1 MTTAE
6 TDTSL
11 LFLNENE
18 LDKAADN
25 ATAFEELLTA
35 IEKATGGVVR
45 DAGTRF
51 ETLIRDWFMN
61 EPTYKDRF
69 TKVQTWKDWANEHEE
84 LTTSAKDTGID
95 LVGTLADGSGYAA
108 IQCKFYKKGS
118 HVPKA
123 GVDSFLAASN
133 KKHFVERFLIA
144 TNESWTGNTEE
155 ELATAQ
161 PAVVLIRRSDL
172 AASMVDWRAYTRG
185 DVATRTRRTPRSYQR
200 DAIRAVVNGFKDADR
215 GKLIMACGTGK
226 TYTSLK
232 IAEEMVG
239 PGRIALFL
247 VPSLSLLSQTLT
259 DWKQQCIYPLNA
271 FAVCSDSS
279 TGKADSEDVDSLTRV
294 SELAYPATT
303 SAKSLAQQ
311 IKTAVESRKEGITV
325 IFSTYHSME
334 VISEAQHSFGM
345 PAIDLVICDEAHRTS
360 GGYFKEEKEKPF
372 TRIHDADFIRAAKR
386 LYMTATPKVYGEKV
400 KGQLASGDIELFS
413 MDDETVYG
421 KTFHEITF
429 TQAVQQYN
437 CLVDYKVIVLTVN
450 EDVVKDSFTYADVKE
465 GGINVS
471 NAAKIVGCWRALSKR
486 DLQHEV
492 SMGDDTQPMR
502 RAVGF
507 AQVIEPD
514 TKFGRISSKAFTKYF
529 SRVIEEHKAKER
541 EKLQGEEGFDS
552 DAFDYENRLKCETQ
566 HIDGS
571 MNALEKDEHL
581 DWLRADPDEDVCKIL
596 FNVRCLSEGVDV
608 PALDAVLFLSP
619 RKSMVDV
626 VQTVGRVMRKAPGKR
641 RGYVIIPIVTP
652 SGVAPDLV
660 LDNNKDFDTVWQV
673 LRALRSIDSNFG
685 TIVDGQLG
693 KIDESKMEVIC
704 LTNNELRRRGAGKAK
719 SEEKVKRKQTS
730 TRNKKREQNKLDE
743 QRMKEAQAS
752 FDFGRNEILE
762 NELKARIVKRVGN
775 RREWEE
781 WAEDVGEIC
790 QEQIKHIQKVLD
802 ESPDS
807 QKAFEGFRTELKE
820 TLNGELSDDEIVE
833 MLGQH
838 VVTKPILDAVFGDF
852 PFAEKNPIS
861 KAMGEMLESLD
872 KEGMKKATALLK
884 SFYEAVQFRMKNVKT
899 AAEKQ
904 TVIKELFEKFFKYA
918 FPKQQEKLGIVYT
931 PVEIVDFINQSV
943 ADVLKREFN
952 TDIAEEG
959 VHILDPFAGTGTFL
973 ARMIETGLIPQ
984 DRLKQK
990 FASDMHASE
999 IMPLAYYVASM
1010 NLESIYYERCP
1021 VDDPSQYEP
1030 NKVMIWTDTFADHQK
1045 TDLFKTSLAENN
1057 ALLNKVLNSD
1067 IRVIVGNPPYSVGQD
1082 SANDDNQNEH
1092 YARLDNRIASTYA
1105 AKTDSVNKN
1114 SLYDSYIRAYRW
1126 ATDHIKTR
1134 GVIGFV
1140 TNAGWID
1147 SNSAN
1152 GMRKCMAEEFSSIYI
1167 WHLKGNARTAGEQR
1181 RKEKDNVFGQG
1192 SRAPVAVVILVKNPE
1207 YKGECKIHFAAV
1219 DDYLT
1224 REEKLKQT
1232 AEAKGIFGLSFQTIT
1247 PDEHGD
1253 WMNQRDDSFSKFMR
1267 MDGKKTVDSVIFSN
1281 FSSGLK
1287 TARDPWVYS
1296 SSSNDLLANVRRM
1309 FRVYNSQLVE
1319 KENNPEGFQFI
1330 RDEKQIHW
1338 NRTLEGYFNKNVKV
1352 LVSQDRIVHSI
1363 YRPFYPQYCYF
1374 DKYANDMTYQMPKL
1388 FPTNTV
1394 RNAVICVN
1402 QGGKE
1407 SGQIA
1412 LITNCL
1418 SDLHFNGDSQCFP
1431 RYIYEKSTVKV
1442 ASSKPS
1448 TGSLFE
1454 DSVED
1459 QAAETTVDG
1468 YTRKDAITPDALAHF
1483 RAVYPGENIT
1493 ADDLFYY
1500 IYGILHSEDYRTRYA
1515 NNLMKELP
1523 RIPRVA
1529 TFKDFK
1535 AFEEAGRK
1543 LADLHINFE
1552 RVPEYRGVQIYESRQ
1567 EGFSYYVTQMK
1578 YGKIPG
1584 KTGNAGKDKTK
1595 LIYNNYITVEGIPL
1609 EAQEYVVNKRSA
1621 LDWVVERVCVSVDK
1635 ASGIVNDFNDYAAE
1649 KNDPRYPLSLFLRVI
1664 TVSLETMKIV
1674 KGLPALTI
1682 HPLDAGDAE

>member
-1 MTTAE
+1 M
-6 TDTSL
+6 
-11 LFLNENE
+11 E
-18 LDKAADN
+18 LDKEADN
-25 ATAFEELLTA
+25 AVAFEELLAA
-35 IEKATGGVVR
+35 IGNATGGVVR

-51 ETLIRDWFMN
+51 ETLIRDWFVN

-69 TKVQTWKDWANEHEE
+69 TSVQTWKEWADEHQD

-108 IQCKFYKKGS
+108 IQCKFYKKDV
-118 HVPKA
+118 HVPKT
-123 GVDSFLAASN
+123 GIDSFLASSN
-133 KKHFVERFLIA
+133 KKHFVERYLIA
-144 TNESWTGNTEE
+144 TNESWTGNAEE

-161 PAVVLIRRSDL
+161 PPVTLIRRSEL
-172 AASMVDWRAYTRG
+172 AASMVDWRAYLRG
-185 DVATRTRRTPRSYQR
+185 DVATRSRRTPRPYQR
-200 DAIRAVVNGFKDADR
+200 EAIRAVVNGFKDADR

-239 PGRIALFL
+239 PGRIAMFL

-259 DWKQQCIYPLNA
+259 DWKQQCIYPINA
-271 FAVCSDSS
+271 FAVCSDAS
-279 TGKADSEDVDSLTRV
+279 TGKVDNEDIASLTTV

-303 SAKSLAQQ
+303 SAKSLAEK
-311 IKTAVESRKEGITV
+311 IASEASNPKNGMTV

-334 VISEAQHSFGM
+334 VVSQAQHDFGL

-360 GGYFKEEKEKPF
+360 GGYYKDEKEKPF
-372 TRIHDADFIRAAKR
+372 TRIHDADFILANKR

-450 EDVVKDSFTYADVKE
+450 EDVVKDSFTYADVQE

-581 DWLRADPDEDVCKIL
+581 DWLRAEPDENVCKIL

-704 LTNNELRRRGAGKAK
+704 LTNNELRRRGAGKAAAG
-719 SEEKVKRKQTS
+719 EKVKRKQIG

-838 VVTKPILDAVFGDF
+838 IVTKPILDAVFGDF

-973 ARMIETGLIPQ
+973 ARMIETGIIPQ
-984 DRLKQK
+984 DKLKQK
-990 FASDMHASE
+990 FEILTFFNIYGKLMLERSSE
-999 IMPLAYYVASM
+999 PFGRR
-1010 NLESIYYERCP
+1010 ESGWEQMVSPR
-1021 VDDPSQYEP
+1021 
-1030 NKVMIWTDTFADHQK
+1030 MRGAFM
-1045 TDLFKTSLAENN
+1045 
-1057 ALLNKVLNSD
+1057 
-1067 IRVIVGNPPYSVGQD
+1067 
-1082 SANDDNQNEH
+1082 
-1092 YARLDNRIASTYA
+1092 
-1105 AKTDSVNKN
+1105 
-1114 SLYDSYIRAYRW
+1114 RW
-1126 ATDHIKTR
+1126 QT
-1134 GVIGFV
+1134 
-1140 TNAGWID
+1140 
-1147 SNSAN
+1147 
-1152 GMRKCMAEEFSSIYI
+1152 
-1167 WHLKGNARTAGEQR
+1167 RTAWR
-1181 RKEKDNVFGQG
+1181 
-1192 SRAPVAVVILVKNPE
+1192 S
-1207 YKGECKIHFAAV
+1207 
-1219 DDYLT
+1219 
-1224 REEKLKQT
+1224 
-1232 AEAKGIFGLSFQTIT
+1232 
-1247 PDEHGD
+1247 
-1253 WMNQRDDSFSKFMR
+1253 
-1267 MDGKKTVDSVIFSN
+1267 
-1281 FSSGLK
+1281 
-1287 TARDPWVYS
+1287 
-1296 SSSNDLLANVRRM
+1296 
-1309 FRVYNSQLVE
+1309 
-1319 KENNPEGFQFI
+1319 
-1330 RDEKQIHW
+1330 
-1338 NRTLEGYFNKNVKV
+1338 
-1352 LVSQDRIVHSI
+1352 
-1363 YRPFYPQYCYF
+1363 
-1374 DKYANDMTYQMPKL
+1374 
-1388 FPTNTV
+1388 
-1394 RNAVICVN
+1394 
-1402 QGGKE
+1402 
-1407 SGQIA
+1407 
-1412 LITNCL
+1412 
-1418 SDLHFNGDSQCFP
+1418 
-1431 RYIYEKSTVKV
+1431 
-1442 ASSKPS
+1442 
-1448 TGSLFE
+1448 
-1454 DSVED
+1454 
-1459 QAAETTVDG
+1459 
-1468 YTRKDAITPDALAHF
+1468 
-1483 RAVYPGENIT
+1483 
-1493 ADDLFYY
+1493 
-1500 IYGILHSEDYRTRYA
+1500 
-1515 NNLMKELP
+1515 
-1523 RIPRVA
+1523 
-1529 TFKDFK
+1529 
-1535 AFEEAGRK
+1535 
-1543 LADLHINFE
+1543 
-1552 RVPEYRGVQIYESRQ
+1552 
-1567 EGFSYYVTQMK
+1567 
-1578 YGKIPG
+1578 
-1584 KTGNAGKDKTK
+1584 
-1595 LIYNNYITVEGIPL
+1595 
-1609 EAQEYVVNKRSA
+1609 SA
-1621 LDWVVERVCVSVDK
+1621 LCSRGKSAHAISWQTCGFRSRR
-1635 ASGIVNDFNDYAAE
+1635 F
-1649 KNDPRYPLSLFLRVI
+1649 RI
-1664 TVSLETMKIV
+1664 T
-1674 KGLPALTI
+1674 
-1682 HPLDAGDAE
+1682 